1 MSYILDG
8 EQMTTPELGRNQKQR
23 NGMWK
28 KNHRPDSV
36 KKISESQKSRFE
48 FYRKAAA
55 NIMTEEH
62 IMEIVRKTCSDYLA
76 KNSKLVENNENKI
89 DINL

>member
-1 MSYILDG
+1 MSYLLDG

-48 FYRKAAA
+48 FYRKAAD
-55 NIMTEEH
+55 NIMTEDRVR
-62 IMEIVRKTCSDYLA
+62 EIIQETINDYLS
-76 KNSKLVENNENKI
+76 KNALENKNNTTNNI
-89 DINL
+89 PL

>member
-48 FYRKAAA
+48 FYRKAVA
-55 NIMTEEH
+55 NMMTEDRVR
-62 IMEIVRKTCSDYLA
+62 EIIKETVQDYLSQNA
-76 KNSKLVENNENKI
+76 VKINNNRNNI
-89 DINL
+89 PL

>member
-1 MSYILDG
+1 MSYLLDG

-48 FYRKAAA
+48 FYRKAVA
-55 NIMTEEH
+55 NMMTEDRVR
-62 IMEIVRKTCSDYLA
+62 EIIKETVQDYLSKNAVQTNNRA
-76 KNSKLVENNENKI
+76 KNI
-89 DINL
+89 PI

>member
-48 FYRKAAA
+48 FYRKAVA
-55 NIMTEEH
+55 NMMTEDRVR
-62 IMEIVRKTCSDYLA
+62 EIIKETIENYLSQNLLET
-76 KNSKLVENNENKI
+76 KNNRPNIPL
-89 DINL
+89 

>member
-1 MSYILDG
+1 MSYILYG

-48 FYRKAAA
+48 FYRKAVA
-55 NIMTEEH
+55 NMMTEDRVR
-62 IMEIVRKTCSDYLA
+62 EIIKETVQDYLS
-76 KNSKLVENNENKI
+76 KNAIETKNNRTNNI
-89 DINL
+89 PL